1 MARVMSIR
9 LSERTRRE
17 VARLAKARRRTQSAV
32 VREAIEAYVE
42 TASAEVRPYDDWKD
56 VIGILKGG
64 PPDLSERTG
73 EKFTK
78 LLLEDRRRR
87 QGR

>member
-1 MARVMSIR
+1 MAGMISIR
-9 LSERTRRE
+9 LDDNTRRTI
-17 VARLAKARRRTQSAV
+17 ARIARAKRRSQSEV
-32 VREAIEAYVE
+32 VREAIQAF
-42 TASAEVRPYDDWKD
+42 ARANDRDVRPYDQWKD

-78 LLLEDRRRR
+78 MLLEDRKRRR
-87 QGR
+87 R